1 MPQCPTR
8 KHWKSFSLPL
18 FLSPPLCL
26 FHSLSACLLASYVK
40 KRAVH
45 LIKNKVNKIQ
55 AKPVRHNIPH
65 IPLWGWMH
73 ASVNCKISS
82 FLRVARYVFLSHK
95 ALKEKKIPK
104 QNNYCFTW
112 WQPPG
117 LWVLMSTINN
127 TWSGCMCL
135 HTCPPLFPVSAPI
148 VCSASQEDMYCR
160 AATQPTALLSLVIN
174 LFVIPVNQLKCRKV
188 QKNGHC
194 RFTRIQ
200 RRVLIFILQRY
211 SHLRSWK

>member
-1 MPQCPTR
+1 MDLDPDCEEEQKREKRRREKEERRGGEVHSDNLCLFHLLLQVEYLSMPQCPTR

-95 ALKEKKIPK
+95 ALKEKKSQSK
-104 QNNYCFTW
+104 
-112 WQPPG
+112 
-117 LWVLMSTINN
+117 TI
-127 TWSGCMCL
+127 T
-135 HTCPPLFPVSAPI
+135 
-148 VCSASQEDMYCR
+148 ASLDD
-160 AATQPTALLSLVIN
+160 
-174 LFVIPVNQLKCRKV
+174 
-188 QKNGHC
+188 
-194 RFTRIQ
+194 
-200 RRVLIFILQRY
+200 
-211 SHLRSWK
+211 SHRDYEC